1 MKISLDDQI
10 QQRPLAQKK
19 GNLWFI
25 EIFQKKWDEL
35 NLSKLSLAV
44 WQWAHEQEVH
54 LEMRLS
60 QSGVTPRPANT
71 QETPPIQPSYSIHI
85 TYLLPQRPQPAERNI
100 RRGLGKRKLS
110 RKIKKFSLKMIC
122 GEDESHQT
130 CQEPVQPPKK
140 GIFFLNNIL
149 ILYIYF

>member
-10 QQRPLAQKK
+10 QQRPLAPKK

-44 WQWAHEQEVH
+44 WQRAHAQKVH

-85 TYLLPQRPQPAERNI
+85 TSLFPQRPQPAKRNI
-100 RRGLGKRKLS
+100 RRGLGKRKLCRNS
-110 RKIKKFSLKMIC
+110 VWIWSVGRMNLTKPVKNPSNPAKRGFKKKKKNDIDIC
-122 GEDESHQT
+122 S
-130 CQEPVQPPKK
+130 
-140 GIFFLNNIL
+140 
-149 ILYIYF
+149 